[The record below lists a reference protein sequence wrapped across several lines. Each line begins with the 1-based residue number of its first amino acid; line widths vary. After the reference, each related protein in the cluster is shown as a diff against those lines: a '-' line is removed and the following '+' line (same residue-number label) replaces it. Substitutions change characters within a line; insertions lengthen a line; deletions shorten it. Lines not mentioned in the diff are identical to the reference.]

1 LSDNYL
7 NETSEKIISTQANF
21 EAAIQ
26 QIMSSGLSDE
36 EKKEQVQETVEFYRE
51 KLDFL
56 TSEFDD
62 VIANNQGMANMVQSF
77 SDSLLGAMYP
87 EGEFD
92 SADNIFSNFNDQ
104 VGDWESG
111 TGLLGELKTAMETF
125 KEGTVAIFT
134 AAGQEGMEGF
144 MAGANAHANTD
155 MDSGE
160 YEVDEDAVPDVEPV
174 LTSITE
180 TREALATEYERMMSD
195 YMNWLQ
201 GMANTKL
208 VDGQVTTSPTTSST
222 TGSGSTSSSGYTYS
236 GVGNTTD
243 RKALLESWG
252 VLTEEDSKYLE
263 DNWADRES
271 TAF

>member
-1 LSDNYL
+1 
-7 NETSEKIISTQANF
+7 
-21 EAAIQ
+21 
-26 QIMSSGLSDE
+26 
-36 EKKEQVQETVEFYRE
+36 
-51 KLDFL
+51 
-56 TSEFDD
+56 
-62 VIANNQGMANMVQSF
+62 
-77 SDSLLGAMYP
+77 
-87 EGEFD
+87 
-92 SADNIFSNFNDQ
+92 
-104 VGDWESG
+104 
-111 TGLLGELKTAMETF
+111 
-125 KEGTVAIFT
+125 
-134 AAGQEGMEGF
+134 
-144 MAGANAHANTD
+144 

-160 YEVDEDAVPDVEPV
+160 YEVDENAVPDVEPV
-174 LTSITE
+174 LNSITE
-180 TREALATEYERMMSD
+180 TREALAAEYERMMSD

-263 DNWADRES
+263 NNWADRES

>member
-1 LSDNYL
+1 L

-134 AAGQEGMEGF
+134 AAGYEGAESFMDGF
-144 MAGANAHANTD
+144 MADANAHASTD

-160 YEVDEDAVPDVEPV
+160 YEVSEDAVPDVTPV

-180 TREALATEYERMMSD
+180 TREALVTEYERMMND
-195 YMNWLQ
+195 YKNWL
-201 GMANTKL
+201 
-208 VDGQVTTSPTTSST
+208 
-222 TGSGSTSSSGYTYS
+222 
-236 GVGNTTD
+236 
-243 RKALLESWG
+243 
-252 VLTEEDSKYLE
+252 
-263 DNWADRES
+263 
-271 TAF
+271 